1 MQQALINASGAVTV
15 KDVAAKEFIDS
26 FSKHL
31 KKGNKIKIPDW
42 SQYVKTAC
50 YKDLAPYDSDWLYV
64 RAASV
69 AYQLYIRGKVGV
81 SALKTHYGGKQ
92 RNGVRPPKHH
102 QGAGKVIRYCLKQ
115 LEEAGLVG
123 QVKYQAEDGKE
134 QSSGKTL
141 TKKGTTDMDR
151 IASQLVKEKKK
162 AKK

>member
-1 MQQALINASGAVTV
+1 VTV
-15 KDVAAKEFIDS
+15 KDVASREFIDA

-31 KKGNKIKIPDW
+31 KKGNKIKMPDW
-42 SQYVKTAC
+42 AQYAKTAC
-50 YKDLAPYDSDWLYV
+50 FKDLSPYDTDWLYV

-102 QGAGKVIRYCLKQ
+102 AGAGKVIRYCLKQ

-123 QVKYQAEDGKE
+123 QVKYQTDDGHE

-151 IASQLVKEKKK
+151 IASQIVKEKKK

>member
-1 MQQALINASGAVTV
+1 MTV
-15 KDVAAKEFIDS
+15 KDVAAREFIDA

-31 KKGNKIKIPDW
+31 KKGNKIKMPDW
-42 SQYVKTAC
+42 AQYAKTAC
-50 YKDLAPYDSDWLYV
+50 FKDLSPYDTDWLYV

-69 AYQLYIRGKVGV
+69 AYQLYIRGKVGI

-123 QVKYQAEDGKE
+123 QVKYQTDDGHE

-151 IASQLVKEKKK
+151 IASQIVKEKKK

>member
-1 MQQALINASGAVTV
+1 MTV
-15 KDVAAKEFIDS
+15 KDVASREFIDA

-31 KKGNKIKIPDW
+31 KKGNKIKMPDW
-42 SQYVKTAC
+42 AQYAKTAC
-50 YKDLAPYDSDWLYV
+50 FKDLSPYDTDWLYV

-102 QGAGKVIRYCLKQ
+102 AGAGKVIRYCLKQ

-123 QVKYQAEDGKE
+123 QVKYQTDDGHE

-151 IASQLVKEKKK
+151 IASQIVKEKKK